1 MTTAAILLA
10 AGESAR
16 MGQPKPLLPWGEVTL
31 IEYQVREL
39 RAAGIEVIVAVLGH
53 EADAVRPRVPVGARI
68 VVNEAY
74 RDGRA
79 SSLRAGAKAL
89 DDAAGPIA
97 VLNVDQPRPRDLL
110 RTLLAAHG
118 EVDAAITLPVYEG
131 KRGPP
136 VIVDG
141 SLLTELRNASEEDR
155 GLRGIITAHDDGV
168 HEVEVK
174 SSIARLDINTPADY
188 ERALAAFGLTGSGLA
203 PEG

>member
-16 MGQPKPLLPWGEVTL
+16 MGRPKPLLPWGEVTL
-31 IEYQVREL
+31 IEYQVQEL
-39 RAAGIEVIVAVLGH
+39 RAAGVEEIIAVLGH
-53 EADAVRPRVPVGARI
+53 EAAAVRPRVPAGARI

-74 RDGRA
+74 REGRA

-89 DDAAGPIA
+89 DDTASPVV

-110 RTLLAAHG
+110 RTLLASHR
-118 EVDAAITLPVYEG
+118 EAAITLPVYEG
-131 KRGPP
+131 KRGHP

-141 SLLTELRNASEEDR
+141 ALLAELRNASEEDR
-155 GLRGIITAHDDGV
+155 GLRGIIAAHDDDV
-168 HEVEVK
+168 HEVEVQ
-174 SSIARLDINTPADY
+174 SSIARLDVNTPADY
-188 ERALAAFGLTGSGLA
+188 ERALAVFGLT

>member
-16 MGQPKPLLPWGEVTL
+16 MGRPKPLLPWGEATL
-31 IEYQVREL
+31 IEYQVQEL
-39 RAAGIEVIVAVLGH
+39 RAAGVDDIVAVLGH
-53 EADAVRPRVPVGARI
+53 EADAVRPRVPDGVRI

-74 RDGRA
+74 LEGRA

-89 DDAAGPIA
+89 DDSASPAV

-118 EVDAAITLPVYEG
+118 EAGAAITLPVYEG
-131 KRGPP
+131 KRGHP

-141 SLLTELRNASEEDR
+141 SLLAELRNASEEDR
-155 GLRGIITAHDDGV
+155 GLRGIIAAHDDDV

>member
-16 MGQPKPLLPWGEVTL
+16 MGRPKPLLPWGEATL
-31 IEYQVREL
+31 IEYQVQEL

-118 EVDAAITLPVYEG
+118 EAVAAITLPVYEG
-131 KRGPP
+131 KRGHP

-141 SLLTELRNASEEDR
+141 SLLAELRNASEEDR
-155 GLRGIITAHDDGV
+155 GLRGIIAAHADDV
-168 HEVEVK
+168 QEIEVK
-174 SSIARLDINTPADY
+174 SSIARLDINTPAEY
-188 ERALAAFGLTGSGLA
+188 ERALAAFGLTGGGLT

>member
-16 MGQPKPLLPWGEVTL
+16 MGRPKPLLPWGEATL
-31 IEYQVREL
+31 IEYQVQEL
-39 RAAGIEVIVAVLGH
+39 RAAGVDDIVAVLGH
-53 EADAVRPRVPVGARI
+53 EADAVRPRVPDGVRI

-74 RDGRA
+74 LEGRA

-89 DDAAGPIA
+89 DDSASPAV

-118 EVDAAITLPVYEG
+118 EAGAAITLPVYEG
-131 KRGPP
+131 KRGHP

-141 SLLTELRNASEEDR
+141 SLLAELRNASEEER
-155 GLRGIITAHDDGV
+155 GLRGIIAAHDDDV
-168 HEVEVK
+168 HEVEVQT
-174 SSIARLDINTPADY
+174 SIARLDINTPADY

>member
-16 MGQPKPLLPWGEVTL
+16 MGRPKPLLTWGEVTL
-31 IEYQVREL
+31 IEYQVKEL
-39 RAAGIEVIVAVLGH
+39 RAAGVDDIVAVLGH
-53 EADAVRPRVPVGARI
+53 EADAVRPRVPDGVRI

-74 RDGRA
+74 LEGRA
-79 SSLRAGAKAL
+79 SSLRAGARAL
-89 DDAAGPIA
+89 DDSASPVV

-118 EVDAAITLPVYEG
+118 EAGAAITLPVYEG
-131 KRGPP
+131 KRGQP

-141 SLLTELRNASEEDR
+141 SLLAELRNASEEDR
-155 GLRGIITAHDDGV
+155 GLRGSIAGHDDEV
-168 HEVEVK
+168 HEVVVE

>member
-10 AGESAR
+10 AGESTR
-16 MGQPKPLLPWGEVTL
+16 MGQPKPLLRWGDATL
-31 IEYQVREL
+31 IEYQVQEL
-39 RAAGIEVIVAVLGH
+39 RAAGVEEIVAVLGH
-53 EADAVRPRVPVGARI
+53 EADAVRPRVPASVRI

-74 RDGRA
+74 REGRA

-89 DDAAGPIA
+89 DDSAGPIV

-110 RTLLAAHG
+110 RMLLASHREAG
-118 EVDAAITLPVYEG
+118 AAITLPVYEG
-131 KRGPP
+131 KRGHP

-141 SLLTELRNASEEDR
+141 VLLAELRSASEEDR
-155 GLRGIITAHDDGV
+155 GLRGIIAAHDDDV
-168 HEVEVK
+168 HEVEVQ

-188 ERALAAFGLTGSGLA
+188 ERALAIFERAGGGPA

>member
-16 MGQPKPLLPWGEVTL
+16 MGRPKPLLPWGEATL
-31 IEYQVREL
+31 IEYQVQEL
-39 RAAGIEVIVAVLGH
+39 RAAGVDDIVAVLGH
-53 EADAVRPRVPVGARI
+53 EADAVRPRVPDGVRI

-74 RDGRA
+74 LEGRA

-89 DDAAGPIA
+89 DDSASPAV

-118 EVDAAITLPVYEG
+118 EGGTAITLPVYEG
-131 KRGPP
+131 KRGHP

-141 SLLTELRNASEEDR
+141 SLLAELRNASEEDR
-155 GLRGIITAHDDGV
+155 GLRGIIAAHDDDV
-168 HEVEVK
+168 HEVEVQ

>member
-16 MGQPKPLLPWGEVTL
+16 MGRPKPLLPWGEATL
-31 IEYQVREL
+31 IEYQVQEL
-39 RAAGIEVIVAVLGH
+39 RAAGVEDIVAVLGH
-53 EADAVRPRVPVGARI
+53 EADAVRPRVPAGARI

-74 RDGRA
+74 REGRA

-89 DDAAGPIA
+89 DDSASPIV

-118 EVDAAITLPVYEG
+118 EAGAAITLPVYEG
-131 KRGPP
+131 KRGHP

-141 SLLTELRNASEEDR
+141 SLLAELRNASEEDR
-155 GLRGIITAHDDGV
+155 GLRGIIAAHDDDV
-168 HEVEVK
+168 HEVEVQ

>member
-16 MGQPKPLLPWGEVTL
+16 MGRPKPLLPWGEATL
-31 IEYQVREL
+31 IEYQVQEL
-39 RAAGIEVIVAVLGH
+39 RAAGVDDIVAVLGH
-53 EADAVRPRVPVGARI
+53 EADAVRPRVPAGARI

-74 RDGRA
+74 LEGRA
-79 SSLRAGAKAL
+79 SSLRAGARAL
-89 DDAAGPIA
+89 DDSASPVV

-118 EVDAAITLPVYEG
+118 EAEATITLPVYEG
-131 KRGPP
+131 KRGHP

-141 SLLTELRNASEEDR
+141 SLLAELRNASEEER
-155 GLRGIITAHDDGV
+155 GLRGIIAAHDDGV